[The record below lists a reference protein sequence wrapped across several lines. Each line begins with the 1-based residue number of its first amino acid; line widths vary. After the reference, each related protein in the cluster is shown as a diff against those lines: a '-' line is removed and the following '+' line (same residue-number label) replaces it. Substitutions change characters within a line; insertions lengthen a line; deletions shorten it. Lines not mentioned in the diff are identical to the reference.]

1 MNRIAG
7 FNRLVHV
14 ATESIQLWA
23 RDIKGM
29 RSGILIVIH
38 SFSSDMEWHPEPN
51 HLGYA
56 FLTTIPLF
64 HAGGI

>member
-14 ATESIQLWA
+14 ATESLQQWA

-29 RSGILIVIH
+29 RTGILIVIH
-38 SFSSDMEWHPEPN
+38 SFSSDMEWHP
-51 HLGYA
+51 
-56 FLTTIPLF
+56 
-64 HAGGI
+64 